1 MAMNKAHM
9 MFKKENKGQAFHLGV
24 YMCGDWRVV
33 KDLLK
38 WRRIVQQEMKNKEDE
53 DFIIRSKD
61 FFFIQPKHRGRNHE
75 QSRVFLPT
83 GIFIPLPSGNGIP
96 QRYKWYTA
104 IYRSNSKSKPK
115 WPIQTVRRGI
125 PWYKLFIPLRYE
137 LKPLRIA
144 LKPCTRKGSPAWKK

>member
-1 MAMNKAHM
+1 MHSGQSYDMAMNKAHM

-75 QSRVFLPT
+75 QSRVFYQPVYLYRYPAVT
-83 GIFIPLPSGNGIP
+83 VYRSGINGIP
-96 QRYKWYTA
+96 LFTARIQNPNQNGLYKRYAEVYRG
-104 IYRSNSKSKPK
+104 INYLYRSGMN
-115 WPIQTVRRGI
+115 
-125 PWYKLFIPLRYE
+125 
-137 LKPLRIA
+137 
-144 LKPCTRKGSPAWKK
+144 